1 MCIESVELIVAF
13 KISDASS
20 ISGVVNISTE
30 LLADKAFVF
39 NILYVADAE
48 LSVISKETVGVLAV
62 LLVTIID
69 FIIIVSSVPA
79 VSIDVCEVDA
89 IAAPLYL

>member
-1 MCIESVELIVAF
+1 
-13 KISDASS
+13 
-20 ISGVVNISTE
+20 
-30 LLADKAFVF
+30 
-39 NILYVADAE
+39 LYVADAE